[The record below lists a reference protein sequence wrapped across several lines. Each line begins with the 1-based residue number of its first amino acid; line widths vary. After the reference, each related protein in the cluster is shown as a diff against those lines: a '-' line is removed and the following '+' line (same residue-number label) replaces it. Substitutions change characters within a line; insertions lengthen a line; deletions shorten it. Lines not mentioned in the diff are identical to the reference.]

1 MASGSAPPC
10 GPRPEGPTS
19 IVGIYF
25 WNGGSPELMLFVR
38 DNGNWA
44 SWRQRPRRARW
55 QPGTTLSLSATGPTL
70 TFAENGTTAI
80 TATDTTLTGGAPASW
95 PTACPRRPTGR
106 APA

>member
-1 MASGSAPPC
+1 MG
-10 GPRPEGPTS
+10 GPGRAAQAGGADLYL
-19 IVGIYF
+19 GIYF

-44 SWRQRPRRARW
+44 ELGAGPTSPLA
-55 QPGTTLSLSATGPTL
+55 PGTTLSLSATGPTL
-70 TFAENGTTAI
+70 TFAVNGTTAI